1 MKKRLIFA
9 CSVILIIAVGLM
21 GCTPKD
27 SANGDTDPKLKE
39 KDAKISELEVKIQD
53 LESQL
58 KDLNESPI
66 NNSLSRV
73 IDVME
78 SIKAKDM
85 EKLSSYVHPTR
96 GLRFSPY
103 DYIDTE
109 TSKIFTVE
117 DIKVLDKSNEVY
129 TWGNYDGIGD
139 PIELN
144 FNDYYDKFV
153 YDKDFANPQI
163 VGNNVAIGQGNS
175 IDNTKEVYP
184 NSHFIEFHFKGFDP
198 QYEGMDWES
207 LKLVFEEENGTLY
220 LVAIVH
226 GQWTI

>member
-1 MKKRLIFA
+1 MKNRLILVI
-9 CSVILIIAVGLM
+9 SVILIIVVSLT
-21 GCTPKD
+21 GCTTKD
-27 SANGDTDPKLKE
+27 SANGDTDPNLKE
-39 KDAKISELEVKIQD
+39 KDAKISELEDKIRN

-58 KDLNESPI
+58 KDLNQSSI

-73 IDVME
+73 IDVMD
-78 SIKAKDM
+78 SIKAKDT
-85 EKLSSYVHPTR
+85 ERLSSYVHPTR

-103 DYIDTE
+103 DYIDAK
-109 TSKIFTVE
+109 TSEIFTVE
-117 DIKVLDKSNEVY
+117 EVKSLDKSNEVY

-144 FNDYYDKFV
+144 FNDYYNRFV

-163 VGNNVAIGQGNS
+163 IGNNVAIGQGNS

-207 LKLVFEEENGTLY
+207 LKLVFEEENGILY